1 MSASETLKAYATKS
15 GYFDSNVAT
24 AAYTIGSSGGGG
36 ISFGSGFTAGSMV
49 LNGNAAISGSALSL
63 TTTNGT
69 FQASS
74 AWYPT
79 AVNIQNFTTDFSFQT
94 SAGSADGRRINVHS
108 AKRLHGRAR
117 RGRWKLGIR
126 THYHAKSVAVKFDL
140 YSNNGEG
147 PDSTGLYLNG
157 ASPTTP
163 AVDMTGSGID
173 LHSGDIFRVHMTYD
187 GTNLAMT
194 ITDATTAATFT
205 TGLAGEYPIHCWWE
219 HRLCGLHRS
228 HGWIHVQSK
237 HLELDNE

>member
-1 MSASETLKAYATKS
+1 
-15 GYFDSNVAT
+15 
-24 AAYTIGSSGGGG
+24 
-36 ISFGSGFTAGSMV
+36 MV

-74 AWYPT
+74 AWFPT
-79 AVNIQNFTTDFSFQT
+79 AVNIQNFTTDFSFQST
-94 SAGSADGRRINVHS
+94 AGAGTADGLTFTLQNNSTAALGGAGGNLGYAHW
-108 AKRLHGRAR
+108 H
-117 RGRWKLGIR
+117 WKSI
-126 THYHAKSVAVKFDL
+126 AVKFDL

-157 ASPTTP
+157 ALPTTP

-194 ITDATTAATFT
+194 ITDATTAASFSISWPVNIPTTIGANTAFAGFT
-205 TGLAGEYPIHCWWE
+205 ASTGGFTSNQNILSWTMSRPAVAAGRWPRRRSAQQQERIWE
-219 HRLCGLHRS
+219 RRRS
-228 HGWIHVQSK
+228 R
-237 HLELDNE
+237 

>member
-1 MSASETLKAYATKS
+1 ETLKAYATKS

-24 AAYTIGSSGGGG
+24 AAYTIGSSGGG
-36 ISFGSGFTAGSMV
+36 ISFGNGFTAGAMV
-49 LNGNAAISGSALSL
+49 LNGNATISGNALSL

-94 SAGSADGRRINVHS
+94 SAGSPTADGFTFTLQNES
-108 AKRLHGRAR
+108 KTA
-117 RGRWKLGIR
+117 LGGAGGNLGYGL
-126 THYHAKSVAVKFDL
+126 TTTPSVAVKFDL
-140 YSNNGEG
+140 YDNNGEG

-163 AVDMTGSGID
+163 AVDMTGSGIN

-187 GTNLAMT
+187 GTNLTMT

-205 TGLAGEYPIHCWWE
+205 QAWPVNIPFTVGASTAFAGFTGATGGY
-219 HRLCGLHRS
+219 
-228 HGWIHVQSK
+228 
-237 HLELDNE
+237 